1 MKFMKKINAK
11 FFLVPVLIIISAFA
25 QGDSDI
31 YFKMN
36 KSIDIFGKIYREIS
50 LNYVDA
56 VDPEIFMKAG
66 IEGMLAALD
75 PYTNYYDEQ
84 KQEDIEII
92 TNGKYGGVGAT
103 IGIRNKKVIV
113 VDLIEG
119 YSAYRQ
125 GIMIGDEIV
134 NINGVDVNEKNY
146 STISSLIKGEAGTEV
161 VLVIQ
166 REGNEEK
173 MVFNLLREE
182 IEIKNLSYY
191 GFYPEKSDNVYLKL
205 TSFSRTAGDEIKK
218 ALIELKEKGDIKS
231 IVLDLRGNPGGLL
244 DAAVDVA
251 EKFVESNSLIV
262 SVIGRDSTDLKK
274 FNSKEKPL
282 AGDIK
287 LVVLIDQNSASA
299 SEIVAGAIQ
308 DHDRGVILGTKSF
321 GKGLVQTIIPVT
333 AKTSLKMTTAKYY
346 TPSGRCIQKI
356 DYSNHNLNEDRQEVI
371 DSIDYFTGNK
381 RIVKGAGGISP
392 DTLVSNTS
400 ESDQVTNLLAR
411 GMFFKF
417 ATNYF
422 NTTNPETKLST
433 SQDQLF
439 EKFLTY
445 LKTQEFEYTSKIESL
460 AKQLEKEAEEFIA
473 SNKEIS
479 LKTKEILSEIEK
491 EKQNELIKFKGDI
504 LAQINEEIAARK
516 EGRKGRIE
524 ESLKYDK
531 QFAAAVSVIK
541 KEKKYNKF
549 LKIKD

>member
-205 TSFSRTAGDEIKK
+205 TSFSRNCRRRNKK
-218 ALIELKEKGDIKS
+218 S
-231 IVLDLRGNPGGLL
+231 SYR
-244 DAAVDVA
+244 
-251 EKFVESNSLIV
+251 
-262 SVIGRDSTDLKK
+262 T
-274 FNSKEKPL
+274 
-282 AGDIK
+282 
-287 LVVLIDQNSASA
+287 
-299 SEIVAGAIQ
+299 
-308 DHDRGVILGTKSF
+308 
-321 GKGLVQTIIPVT
+321 
-333 AKTSLKMTTAKYY
+333 
-346 TPSGRCIQKI
+346 
-356 DYSNHNLNEDRQEVI
+356 
-371 DSIDYFTGNK
+371 
-381 RIVKGAGGISP
+381 
-392 DTLVSNTS
+392 
-400 ESDQVTNLLAR
+400 
-411 GMFFKF
+411 
-417 ATNYF
+417 
-422 NTTNPETKLST
+422 
-433 SQDQLF
+433 
-439 EKFLTY
+439 
-445 LKTQEFEYTSKIESL
+445 
-460 AKQLEKEAEEFIA
+460 
-473 SNKEIS
+473 
-479 LKTKEILSEIEK
+479 
-491 EKQNELIKFKGDI
+491 
-504 LAQINEEIAARK
+504 
-516 EGRKGRIE
+516 
-524 ESLKYDK
+524 
-531 QFAAAVSVIK
+531 
-541 KEKKYNKF
+541 
-549 LKIKD
+549 